1 MSTARTRLVNFRV
14 TDEELERLKTAS
26 GRQGARC
33 LSDFARA
40 VMLGQPNF
48 RPVSGSY
55 DDKLLSFDQRLIALE
70 HSMARLVEA
79 LPGTYNKNQAAA
91 AEN

>member
-33 LSDFARA
+33 FSDFARA

-48 RPVSGSY
+48 HPVPGAY
-55 DDKLLSFDQRLIALE
+55 DDRLLSVDRRLTAVE
-70 HSMARLVEA
+70 QSMARLVEA
-79 LPGTYNKNQAAA
+79 LSGAKNQRAGS
-91 AEN
+91 EN